1 MSTRFAQYG
10 SRQFVIRGP
19 FLQRPGN
26 FSSPKANFEVKTCKL
41 LIVAQ
46 FLAHKP
52 VNFASLTFILP
63 IFQNYWNFDLEC
75 KHGKHK
81 TAFRARKVIGTSR
94 NGPHCP
100 YYHFLKWLFNA
111 HWVLAVIDGW
121 DEMEQN
127 ATDRTNTTRFG
138 GKSVCR
144 WTGTGSACVMFAI
157 LNHTYIYCHEVYLQ
171 ITRYKMTQSSCKR
184 DTKSES
190 HPGMKLAPVR
200 IFSRKHP
207 LSTGHILV

>member
-52 VNFASLTFILP
+52 VNFASLTDVFILP
-63 IFQNYWNFDLEC
+63 IFKITETLILNA
-75 KHGKHK
+75 KHGKQK

-100 YYHFLKWLFNA
+100 YYHFLK
-111 HWVLAVIDGW
+111 
-121 DEMEQN
+121 
-127 ATDRTNTTRFG
+127 
-138 GKSVCR
+138 
-144 WTGTGSACVMFAI
+144 
-157 LNHTYIYCHEVYLQ
+157 
-171 ITRYKMTQSSCKR
+171 
-184 DTKSES
+184 
-190 HPGMKLAPVR
+190 
-200 IFSRKHP
+200 
-207 LSTGHILV
+207 